1 MILCEP
7 PCLPPLALTDDN
19 IEPASP
25 EDSSP
30 DSEDSA
36 DEPVVT
42 IQPDP
47 VMAPRVLD
55 PRIAW
60 LMDSMLQDVIRAG
73 TGSKARALGRDDL
86 AGKTGTTN
94 DQVDAWFS
102 GYSPDLVATVWVGFD
117 NPANLGWGEY
127 GGKAALPIWIDYMGP
142 ALEGVPERQLE
153 QPSGI
158 ATVRIDPDS
167 GLLARPDNP
176 NAIREYF
183 IEDQVPELEPQRG
196 PGGGTSAPEQIF

>member
-1 MILCEP
+1 
-7 PCLPPLALTDDN
+7 
-19 IEPASP
+19 
-25 EDSSP
+25 
-30 DSEDSA
+30 
-36 DEPVVT
+36 
-42 IQPDP
+42 
-47 VMAPRVLD
+47 MAPRVLD

-60 LMDSMLQDVIRAG
+60 LMNSMLQDVIRVG
-73 TGSKARALGRDDL
+73 TGNKARALGRDDL

-102 GYSPDLVATVWVGFD
+102 GYAPDLVATVWVGFD

-142 ALEGVPERQLE
+142 ALQGVPERQLE

-183 IEDQVPELEPQRG
+183 IEDQVPEMEPQRG
-196 PGGGTSAPEQIF
+196 PGGSNSAPEQIF